1 MNAALFAGQI
11 RQNILR
17 AMHGAV
23 EMQAELLR
31 SETGDDPFAQAEAP
45 ALIGTVQGY
54 RYVKRSDAVQ
64 LGLSGELADQ
74 FDTEW
79 FIDFAQKIE
88 IQCGDLL
95 KFGENVRRVRSARGG
110 VANIYKIYRLAKET
124 SSGRDADGA

>member
-31 SETGDDPFAQAEAP
+31 PQTSEDPFDEAGAP
-45 ALIGTVQGY
+45 ERIGTVRGY
-54 RYVKRSDAVQ
+54 RYVKRSDAVR

-79 FIDFAQKIE
+79 FIDFEQKLE
-88 IQCGDLL
+88 IQSGDLL
-95 KFGENVRRVRSARGG
+95 KFGADARRVCSARGG
-110 VANIYKIYRLAKET
+110 VANIYRIYRLEATQK
-124 SSGRDADGA
+124 

>member
-1 MNAALFAGQI
+1 MNAELFASHI

-31 SETGDDPFAQAEAP
+31 PQKNEDPFAQAKEMVH
-45 ALIGTVQGY
+45 IGTVQGY
-54 RYVKRSDAVQ
+54 RYIKRSDAVQ

-79 FIDFAQKIE
+79 FIDFEQKAE
-88 IQCGDLL
+88 ILSGDLL
-95 KFGENVRRVRSARGG
+95 KFGEDVRKVRSARGG
-110 VANIYKIYRLAKET
+110 VAKIYRIYRLAKET